1 MIIKLFLF
9 HVTIK
14 LILYTKFNLTSNL
27 IIYLN
32 EYVLYEFLNQNY
44 YKKWKL
50 FIKRSSMIFVS

>member
-14 LILYTKFNLTSNL
+14 LILYTKFNLNSIL